1 MLEMEKVIGA
11 TFENDYKKFY
21 LSGKL
26 GQKRFAKRWN
36 CSKGLIFDN
45 NLRRGRRSW
54 TQMLGLQKRSGEIAR
69 KPESETRS
77 QCENCGIEMPSLDG
91 AHWVERIN
99 GGSEDSSN
107 IAKLCPNCHRK
118 LDRDHSKTIEDVRK
132 ALLYRVSKSIIE
144 KGGEKEKMKKKLVEK
159 ITPIILHRRN
169 KTE

>member
-1 MLEMEKVIGA
+1 MEKILGT

-26 GQKRFAKRWN
+26 GQKRFAKRWG

-45 NLRRGRRSW
+45 NLRGGKRSW
-54 TQMLGLQKRSGEIAR
+54 TQMLNLQKRSGVITDKADIR
-69 KPESETRS
+69 TRL
-77 QCENCGIEMPSLDG
+77 QCENCNIEILSLDG
-91 AHWVERIN
+91 AHWVERVN

-107 IAKLCPNCHRK
+107 IAKLCPNCHRM
-118 LDRDHSKTIEDVRK
+118 LDRNHSKTIESVRK

-144 KGGEKEKMKKKLVEK
+144 KGGKKEKMMKELVEK

-169 KTE
+169 KME